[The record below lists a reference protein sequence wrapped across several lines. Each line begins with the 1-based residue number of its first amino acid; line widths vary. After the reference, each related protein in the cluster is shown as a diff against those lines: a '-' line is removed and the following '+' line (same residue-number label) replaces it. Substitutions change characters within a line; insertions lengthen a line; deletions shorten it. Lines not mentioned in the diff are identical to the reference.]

1 MTTKTYTTLPQEAK
15 DIRVEVFMKEQGFE
29 NEFDDIDDISFHIV
43 VFDEEKPIGTCRF
56 FKENDHYTIGRV
68 AVLKEYRNQHIG
80 NVLLESAAKEI
91 KKLNGDLIVV
101 HAQVRVS
108 PFYEKQGYIQF
119 GQIDDDEGVPHMWMK
134 KRIQH

>member
-1 MTTKTYTTLPQEAK
+1 
-15 DIRVEVFMKEQGFE
+15 MKEQGFE
-29 NEFDDIDDISFHIV
+29 NEFDDIDTISHHIV
-43 VFDEEKPIGTCRF
+43 VFDEGKPIGTCRF
-56 FKENDHYTIGRV
+56 FKENNHYTIGRV

-80 NVLLESAAKEI
+80 NLLLESAENEI

-108 PFYEKQGYIQF
+108 PFYEKQGYIPF

-134 KRIQH
+134 KKIQY